1 MPRYRADMCI
11 QDVLTSHPGAAAVF
25 QRHGLAC
32 GACFAADMETLEAVA
47 QMHGVSVEA
56 LIAELEELPEQRER
70 EEQ

>member
-1 MPRYRADMCI
+1 MPHYRADMRI

-32 GACFAADMETLEAVA
+32 GACFAADMETLDAVA
-47 QMHGVSVEA
+47 HMHGVSVDL
-56 LIAELEELPEQRER
+56 LIAELEELPDLHET